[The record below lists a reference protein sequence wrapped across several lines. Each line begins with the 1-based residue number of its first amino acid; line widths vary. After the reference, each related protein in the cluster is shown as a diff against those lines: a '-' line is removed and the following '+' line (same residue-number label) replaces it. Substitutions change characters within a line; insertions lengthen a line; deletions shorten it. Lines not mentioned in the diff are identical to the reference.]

1 MFKKLEHDY
10 EALKADVHDPYK
22 AFNFFVTAEHLPDWV
37 GDTSIKDKNPFL
49 RISSHL
55 ATGAKHFKV
64 TNPKKNSVGSTA
76 VDIYVEEG
84 YAEDGYIKVILTLIL
99 TEKESK
105 ELGVSSIHVMQLAEE
120 VMLFWK
126 KYFEK
131 KHITSGSK
139 SLP

>member
-1 MFKKLEHDY
+1 MKKGFLHLTTAEELFKKLEHDY

-84 YAEDGYIKVILTLIL
+84 YAEDGYIKVKKIL
-99 TEKESK
+99 
-105 ELGVSSIHVMQLAEE
+105 
-120 VMLFWK
+120 
-126 KYFEK
+126 
-131 KHITSGSK
+131 
-139 SLP
+139 